1 MAEIGTLEFTISTKD
16 ETSPTID
23 AIARKIQEMSEGIN
37 EAGSI
42 TDEQMA
48 RIAQD
53 IQDAYAGLDQA
64 SATHRASLDSL
75 QQTYDQLGVA
85 MGEAF
90 REGTQKGDMAYR
102 MANQQRN
109 AVAAQIRE
117 EKKLGKQIDDTAKEL
132 QDVEDAYNKKEKAV
146 KSTTSAEASMR
157 RQMMLIVQEMAQQ
170 EEAARAA
177 GGETAVQALRA
188 SKGFQDLQAEAGR
201 LSNAMGDAKK
211 QMSVFANDNAGLQG
225 VIVGLQGMSG
235 AMSAAQGIV
244 GMFTTDQEKLQQV
257 MLKVQ
262 SVMAIAN
269 GMMAVSNA
277 LNKDSYFTLVI
288 LNRIKQAWAS
298 TSAEALAAQK
308 AETAGTIK
316 DTAAKGANSV
326 ATGVNTAAENAGTAA
341 RAKGLKG
348 WIASRMAA
356 ANDTKAKI
364 ANAIA
369 AKALTVSNG
378 ALAFSF
384 RAVAVAIKSI
394 PVVDWVLAGVGAL
407 VGILTALFNTSSEA
421 EEQQEKLNEKI
432 VESAAE
438 PVASLSKLSAQYSL
452 LGDNM
457 QAKQKFIEDN
467 KEEFDKL
474 GISIASVSDAEEVLI
489 QNKEKFIQAQI
500 AKAAASAAY
509 EELKEKAKELVEA
522 EQELAEKDSDKRRE
536 AVQEAEDAMDEL
548 IGYAESKMAE
558 ADTLMGRFAANTQTI
573 SNKVAQKTG
582 EGAAESIASLHR
594 LAEQWKSL
602 GGNIQKQNKF
612 IAENKGEFDK
622 LGLGIRNATDAENVL
637 VKNKDKFVE
646 AMTAKA
652 ESMAYFGLA
661 TDKFKEYIEAQMTI
675 DSLAG
680 KIVRME
686 ATAEEEAAFR
696 AASQRAD
703 QAKREA
709 ENLIKKGNAA
719 AANASALNP
728 AGTPKDDPF
737 ITNLNEKKK
746 AYERY
751 AKFVRSTDETLQAA
765 AQGDEFKQLLEG
777 GASYREYL
785 ENQIAEMEAAGGK
798 TKAYRDHLAALYDE
812 LASIEKNTV
821 IDDFRKALEQQLAAA
836 QTQQEMLDI
845 IAQNRKKLE
854 DGGDVEVNKEKG
866 DILDQQQKAIE
877 DKEKERT
884 NALLQQYS
892 DYLTKKIQFEADYA
906 ENSRRLNQAITE
918 AKTEDERKAYE
929 QALAALNRQR
939 ERYANSTT
947 TGDTDYDA
955 MVAEYRSYEEQRY
968 AIEQE
973 YEEKIRIAREH
984 NDEEL
989 IKKLEQSR
997 TKSISDLTAQK
1008 LKDSDSFKKLF
1019 DDLDDLTADAIIDL
1033 VNQLQAE
1040 INSLKVGVDISPEEV
1055 EALKKKLKEAHD
1067 KALEGKPFKAL
1078 ANAIDQFK
1086 ADASSANLKNLQDA
1100 AANIADQF
1108 QSITGSLHEIADTM
1122 GSELLEKIA
1131 EIGDSVIGAGKGI
1144 MNIVAGA
1151 STGNVMAIIQGAL
1164 QLFGEVAKWIDWTPQ
1179 AFKNLDKIIS
1189 DNEAKMEEYGEIYSN
1204 LQREVAKATGQALD
1218 ATNKKLME
1226 NLRLQITQLQS
1237 SIMAMEAEL
1246 ADAPGSK
1253 DTSEYEEEIDRAKDD
1268 LEELQEQLA
1277 DLMDSIVERALGNKT
1292 IASIQEQL
1300 ATALVDAWSQGEN
1313 AVEAYHQKVKDVI
1326 KDITRNWITQQL
1338 ITEKLKGYFD
1348 QYLGEESGFADLSP
1362 EEQYARIRQLM
1373 NDVDAY
1379 GDTMM
1384 DFFNNMDDEM
1394 KQWLTTDTE
1403 ASGLS
1408 GAIKGMSQES
1418 ADLLAGVANA
1428 MRLNQAAIINS
1439 LSEILIQT
1447 TGIRTNTAT
1456 ANSRLNDIYR
1466 EIQASASSVN
1476 RAERIL
1482 GSPHTNTYA
1491 Q

>member
-1 MAEIGTLEFTISTKD
+1 MAEIGTLEFIISTKD
-16 ETSPTID
+16 ETSNTID
-23 AIARKIQEMSEGIN
+23 AIARKIQEMSNGIN

-42 TDEQMA
+42 TDEQVKQMSA
-48 RIAQD
+48 SIQQAYEDIAKTDATLTQA
-53 IQDAYAGLDQA
+53 IQAAENA
-64 SATHRASLDSL
+64 
-75 QQTYDQLGVA
+75 
-85 MGEAF
+85 
-90 REGTQKGDMAYR
+90 
-102 MANQQRN
+102 QRN
-109 AVAAQIRE
+109 AVAGISNNFQDASAIGQQLTEQFRQQADEAGKVKRE
-117 EKKLGKQIDDTAKEL
+117 VENQRSANAKNRLELDKLKDALEQKTKKVGQS
-132 QDVEDAYNKKEKAV
+132 V
-146 KSTTSAEASMR
+146 SAEANLR
-157 RQMMLIVQEMAQQ
+157 RQMLEVRQEMQRQLQAAKDSGDATA
-170 EEAARAA
+170 EA
-177 GGETAVQALRA
+177 TLRA
-188 SKGFQDLQAEAGR
+188 SAEFQELQNR
-201 LSNAMGDAKK
+201 LGALGDTMDDVNM
-211 QMSVFANDNAGLQG
+211 QMRILANDNAGLQG
-225 VIVGLQGMSG
+225 VIVGLQGLSG
-235 AMSAAQGIV
+235 AMSAAQGIA
-244 GMFTTDQEKLQQV
+244 GMFTKDQEALQQV

-262 SVMAIAN
+262 STMAIAN
-269 GMMAVSNA
+269 GLMQVANT
-277 LNKDSYFTLVI
+277 LNQDSYFTLVI
-288 LNRIKQAWAS
+288 LNRVKQAWAS

-394 PVVDWVLAGVGAL
+394 PVVGWVLAGVGAL

-686 ATAEEEAAFR
+686 ATADEEAAFR
-696 AASQRAD
+696 NASQRAQ

-989 IKKLEQSR
+989 IKKLEKSR

-1008 LKDSDSFKKLF
+1008 LKDSDSFKNLF
-1019 DDLDDLTADAIIDL
+1019 DNLDDLTADAIVDL

-1055 EALKKKLKEAHD
+1055 EALKKKLKEALD

-1078 ANAIDQFK
+1078 ANAIAQFK

-1131 EIGDSVIGAGKGI
+1131 KIGDSVIGAGEGV
-1144 MNIVAGA
+1144 MNIIAGA
-1151 STGNVMAIIQGAL
+1151 SSGNVMAIIQGAV

-1179 AFKNLDKIIS
+1179 AFKNIKNIIEET
-1189 DNEAKMEEYGEIYSN
+1189 EAKMEEYGDEYSK
-1204 LQREVAKATGQALD
+1204 LQREVSKATGQALD
-1218 ATNKKLME
+1218 ATNKKLAE

-1253 DTSEYEEEIDRAKDD
+1253 DTSEYEDEIKEAKKQLKD
-1268 LEELQEQLA
+1268 LQNQLV
-1277 DLMDSIVERALGNKT
+1277 DLMDDIVERTLGNKT
-1292 IASIQEQL
+1292 VNSIMEDL
-1300 ATALVDAWSQGEN
+1300 ATALVDAWAQGEN
-1313 AVEAYHQKVKDVI
+1313 AAEAYRDKVKDIV
-1326 KDITRNWITQQL
+1326 KDIARNMIIQNL
-1338 ITEKLKGYFD
+1338 ITDEFTKMLTNYTDNWDENTSWEDK
-1348 QYLGEESGFADLSP
+1348 
-1362 EEQYARIRQLM
+1362 M
-1373 NDVDAY
+1373 NDIDAWY
-1379 GDTMM
+1379 QEAM
-1384 DFFNNMDDEM
+1384 NYSDEM
-1394 KQWLTTDTE
+1394 MEAMNGMSDKWKEWLTTDTE

>member
-1 MAEIGTLEFTISTKD
+1 MAEIGTLEFIISTKD
-16 ETSPTID
+16 ETSNTID
-23 AIARKIQEMSEGIN
+23 AIARKIQEMSNGIN

-42 TDEQMA
+42 TDEQVKQMSA
-48 RIAQD
+48 SIQQAYEDIAKTDATLTQA
-53 IQDAYAGLDQA
+53 IQAAENA
-64 SATHRASLDSL
+64 
-75 QQTYDQLGVA
+75 
-85 MGEAF
+85 
-90 REGTQKGDMAYR
+90 
-102 MANQQRN
+102 QRN
-109 AVAAQIRE
+109 AVAGISNNFQDASAIGQQLTEQFRQQADEAGKVKRE
-117 EKKLGKQIDDTAKEL
+117 VENQRSANAKNRLELDKLKDALEQKTKKVGQS
-132 QDVEDAYNKKEKAV
+132 V
-146 KSTTSAEASMR
+146 SAEANLR
-157 RQMMLIVQEMAQQ
+157 RQMLEVRQEMQRQLQAAKDSGDATA
-170 EEAARAA
+170 EA
-177 GGETAVQALRA
+177 TLRA
-188 SKGFQDLQAEAGR
+188 SAEFQELQNR
-201 LSNAMGDAKK
+201 LGALGDTMDDVNM
-211 QMSVFANDNAGLQG
+211 QMRILANDNAGLQG
-225 VIVGLQGMSG
+225 VIVGLQGLSG
-235 AMSAAQGIV
+235 AMSAAQGIA
-244 GMFTTDQEKLQQV
+244 GMFTKDQEALQQV

-262 SVMAIAN
+262 STMAIAN
-269 GMMAVSNA
+269 GLMQVANT
-277 LNKDSYFTLVI
+277 LNQDSYFTLVI
-288 LNRIKQAWAS
+288 LNRVKQAWAS

-394 PVVDWVLAGVGAL
+394 PVVGWVLAGVGAL

-686 ATAEEEAAFR
+686 ATADEEAAFR
-696 AASQRAD
+696 NASQRAQ

-728 AGTPKDDPF
+728 VGTPKDDPF

-989 IKKLEQSR
+989 IKKLEKSR

-1008 LKDSDSFKKLF
+1008 LKDSDSFKNLF
-1019 DDLDDLTADAIIDL
+1019 DNLDDLTADAIVDL

-1055 EALKKKLKEAHD
+1055 EALKKKLKEALD

-1078 ANAIDQFK
+1078 ANAIAQFK

-1131 EIGDSVIGAGKGI
+1131 KIGDSVIGAGEGV
-1144 MNIVAGA
+1144 MNIIAGA
-1151 STGNVMAIIQGAL
+1151 SSGNVMAIIQGAV

-1179 AFKNLDKIIS
+1179 AFKNIKNIIEET
-1189 DNEAKMEEYGEIYSN
+1189 EAKMEEYGDEYSK
-1204 LQREVAKATGQALD
+1204 LQREVSKATGQALD
-1218 ATNKKLME
+1218 ATNKKLAE

-1253 DTSEYEEEIDRAKDD
+1253 DTSEYEDEIKEAKKQLKD
-1268 LEELQEQLA
+1268 LQNQLV
-1277 DLMDSIVERALGNKT
+1277 DLMDDIVERTLGNKT
-1292 IASIQEQL
+1292 VNSIMEDL
-1300 ATALVDAWSQGEN
+1300 ATALVDAWAQGEN
-1313 AVEAYHQKVKDVI
+1313 AAEAYRDKVKDIV
-1326 KDITRNWITQQL
+1326 KDIARNMIIQNL
-1338 ITEKLKGYFD
+1338 ITDEFTKMLTNYTDNWDENTSWEDK
-1348 QYLGEESGFADLSP
+1348 
-1362 EEQYARIRQLM
+1362 M
-1373 NDVDAY
+1373 NDIDAWY
-1379 GDTMM
+1379 QEAM
-1384 DFFNNMDDEM
+1384 NYSDEM
-1394 KQWLTTDTE
+1394 MEAMNGMSDKWKEWLTTDTE

>member
-132 QDVEDAYNKKEKAV
+132 QDVEDAYNKKAKAV

-394 PVVDWVLAGVGAL
+394 PVVGWVLAGVGAL

-489 QNKEKFIQAQI
+489 QNKEKFVQAQI

-558 ADTLMGRFAANTQTI
+558 ADTLMGRFAANTQAT

-594 LAEQWKSL
+594 LADQWKSL

-675 DSLAG
+675 DNLAG
-680 KIVRME
+680 KLVRGE
-686 ATAEEEAAFR
+686 ATADEEAAFR
-696 AASQRAD
+696 NASQRVQ

-709 ENLIKKGNAA
+709 ENLIKKGNEAE
-719 AANASALNP
+719 ANASALNTG
-728 AGTPKDDPF
+728 GTNTKDDPF

-765 AQGDEFKQLLEG
+765 AKGDEFKQLLEG

-798 TKAYRDHLAALYDE
+798 TQAYRDHLKALYDE

-939 ERYANSTT
+939 ERYAKSTA
-947 TGDTDYDA
+947 TGDADYDA
-955 MVAEYRSYEEQRY
+955 LITEFASYQQQKENLEKKYQDKINIAIQHNNTQLADDLRAKMKEEIGKLAADELKNSDVFKQLFDGDADFDKMATGQLQSLIDNINEQLKLHPELDPATTKEITDKLQK
-968 AIEQE
+968 AIEEVANRNPFAKLKQQWQE
-973 YEEKIRIAREH
+973 FV
-984 NDEEL
+984 DG
-989 IKKLEQSR
+989 IKKGDISGTMETLGGTLGDIGSIIGSVGDGLSELGIINEQSQD
-997 TKSISDLTAQK
+997 TLENVQGMVSGA
-1008 LKDSDSFKKLF
+1008 
-1019 DDLDDLTADAIIDL
+1019 ADIAVGIASG
-1033 VNQLQAE
+1033 NYLQAIQGGIQLAVNACKE
-1040 INSLKVGVDISPEEV
+1040 FSPAYREMKEYAQQHEAAVAKLQEAYKELSKEVQNSTGQMLTQAQQNLLDNLNQQIEEAKKAIEFYQNKVN
-1055 EALKKKLKEAHD
+1055 
-1067 KALEGKPFKAL
+1067 EGGSG
-1078 ANAIDQFK
+1078 K
-1086 ADASSANLKNLQDA
+1086 ADAEEELK
-1100 AANIADQF
+1100 ANIDTLDELIEQRDNLLRDITNAALGDK
-1108 QSITGSLHEIADTM
+1108 SINS
-1122 GSELLEKIA
+1122 
-1131 EIGDSVIGAGKGI
+1131 
-1144 MNIVAGA
+1144 
-1151 STGNVMAIIQGAL
+1151 
-1164 QLFGEVAKWIDWTPQ
+1164 
-1179 AFKNLDKIIS
+1179 
-1189 DNEAKMEEYGEIYSN
+1189 
-1204 LQREVAKATGQALD
+1204 
-1218 ATNKKLME
+1218 
-1226 NLRLQITQLQS
+1226 
-1237 SIMAMEAEL
+1237 AME
-1246 ADAPGSK
+1246 D
-1253 DTSEYEEEIDRAKDD
+1253 
-1268 LEELQEQLA
+1268 
-1277 DLMDSIVERALGNKT
+1277 
-1292 IASIQEQL
+1292 L
-1300 ATALVDAWSQGEN
+1300 ATALVDAWAAGEN
-1313 AVEAYHQKVKDVI
+1313 AVDAYHNKVKDMVR
-1326 KDITRNWITQQL
+1326 DIARNMIIQQL
-1338 ITEKLKGYFD
+1338 ITEKLKSYFD
-1348 QYLGEESGFADLSP
+1348 NTFTDDFVKLDNEEK
-1362 EEQYARIRQLM
+1362 EARIRQLM

-1379 GDTMM
+1379 GEQMMEMM
-1384 DFFNNMDDEM
+1384 DGFSDEM
-1394 KQWLTTDTE
+1394 KEWLSMDTE

-1482 GSPHTNTYA
+1482 GSPNTNTYA